1 MPSIATRPD
10 RRAPN
15 ICFLAARHV
24 FITPRGRPGGVVDDA
39 LARLGRA
46 RTIAF
51 ATPSFLI
58 GPPVVADTNLVI
70 TLASRLA
77 TAFASTLP
85 LALFESPLDLPG
97 FRLAMFWHDRRHADP
112 LRAFIRARVGAIAKD
127 LPPLSAR
134 GVRTKPAPRRS
145 RQSLRNFASR

>member
-1 MPSIATRPD
+1 MRLRLSSSGSKAPTRRWVPSIATRPD

-85 LALFESPLDLPG
+85 LALFESPFELPG
-97 FRLAMFWHDRRHADP
+97 FRVAMFCTTAVTPILCTRS
-112 LRAFIRARVGAIAKD
+112 
-127 LPPLSAR
+127 SAR
-134 GVRTKPAPRRS
+134 AWGPSRRI
-145 RQSLRNFASR
+145 SLR